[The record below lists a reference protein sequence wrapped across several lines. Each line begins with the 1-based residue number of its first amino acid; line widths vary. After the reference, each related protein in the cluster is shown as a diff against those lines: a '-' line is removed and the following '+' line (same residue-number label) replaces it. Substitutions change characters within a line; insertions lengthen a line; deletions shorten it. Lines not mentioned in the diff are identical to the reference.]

1 MSRTYKDKPSKL
13 KYTRYDVD
21 YIRYPETEDKYAFTI
36 LGKTSQPKKRR
47 EVDSDWHWMRGTPSW
62 WNNLFHTRPIRG
74 NFRSFCEL
82 ARKTSVEEL
91 EEMVEPSDSRK
102 PHCYFW

>member
-13 KYTRYDVD
+13 KYVRYDVD

-36 LGKTSQPKKRR
+36 KGKTSLPKQRK
-47 EVDSDWHWMRGTPSW
+47 EVDNDWHWMQGTPSW

-74 NFRSFCEL
+74 NFRRFL
-82 ARKTSVEEL
+82 ANAVRSEVEAIPDML
-91 EEMVEPSDSRK
+91 EPTDSRR
-102 PHCYFW
+102 PHKYYW